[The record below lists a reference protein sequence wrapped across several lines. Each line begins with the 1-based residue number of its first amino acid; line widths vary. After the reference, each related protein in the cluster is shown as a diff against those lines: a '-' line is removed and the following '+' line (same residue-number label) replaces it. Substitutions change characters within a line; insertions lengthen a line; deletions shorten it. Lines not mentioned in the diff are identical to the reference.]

1 MAEGQTKGGNW
12 VALDIVS
19 QRSGSRRGASTL
31 RIFPSQAAIL
41 LAHLDDLQ
49 ALAGLNEDE
58 IRQV

>member
-1 MAEGQTKGGNW
+1 